1 MRSGTKHERPSLFP
15 HSSPLTPRRLMSH
28 FIFDARTAIDQFP
41 GIGRYVRN
49 LTAALAPLLSADEQL
64 ILLSNPAA
72 NATSGALHSGAA
84 DGALARTVAASSSP
98 FSIAQQWRIPLL
110 LKRLRSGQPTL
121 YHSPYYV
128 MPYRTG
134 LPTVLT
140 FYDTIPLRYPQS
152 IPIKG
157 RLFYRL
163 ATILAL
169 RAASRVVTISEAARS
184 DLTRSFRVPLSCVTV
199 TPLAAGSHFRP
210 QSNAE
215 VDRMRN
221 KYGLP
226 THFILYVGINK
237 PHKNLP
243 ALIDAYAQLSAHN
256 APPLVIAGAWDQRYP
271 QPRQRAQH
279 HQLGDAVRF
288 LGPVNEADL
297 PALYSA
303 ATLFVFPSL
312 YEGFGLPVLEAMA
325 CGTPVACSNASSLT
339 EVSGE
344 AARLFNPHSVTEI
357 KDAIAD
363 LLEDAPQRARRSE
376 QGLAQA
382 RRFNWQATAA
392 ATLQCYR
399 DLLAVRS

>member
-1 MRSGTKHERPSLFP
+1 MN
-15 HSSPLTPRRLMSH
+15 H

-41 GIGRYVRN
+41 GIGRYVRS
-49 LTAALAPLLSADEQL
+49 LTPALMAQLRPDEQL
-64 ILLSNPAA
+64 TLLTNPAGK
-72 NATSGALHSGAA
+72 ATWDASHSSTGH
-84 DGALARTVAASSSP
+84 ARPSQEVAVSSSP
-98 FSIAQQWRIPLL
+98 FSLKQQWRIPLL
-110 LKRLRSGQPTL
+110 LKRLRSGEPNL

-134 LPTVLT
+134 QPTVLT

-152 IPIKG
+152 IPMKG

-163 ATILAL
+163 ATTLAL

-184 DLTRSFRVPLSCVTV
+184 DLTRSFRVPLSCVTI

-215 VDRMRN
+215 VDRTRN
-221 KYGLP
+221 KFGLP

-271 QPRQRAQH
+271 QPRQRSEH

-303 ATLFVFPSL
+303 STMFVFPSL

-382 RRFNWQATAA
+382 HSFSWQATAA

-399 DLLAVRS
+399 DLLAMGS